1 MKNFIANISK
11 GNAIAAIAL
20 SAVALAINTATILR
34 KDADESEK
42 VYSGCLCAA
51 NISTLGIGI
60 AALVQGG
67 KHES

>member
-1 MKNFIANISK
+1 MKNFIANIAK
-11 GNAIAAIAL
+11 RDAIVAIAL

-34 KDADESEK
+34 KDADRDEQI
-42 VYSGCLCAA
+42 YSGCLCAA
-51 NISTLGIGI
+51 NVTTLGIGI